1 MRASESPGSWLGA
14 VRMNRGLGKPKV
26 EILTI
31 HFGIN
36 HGSVLQCYALSKTL
50 RELGAEVEVVDYVPA
65 RYKMWNNVKIK
76 YPEKS
81 LPWKLAFLLASSV
94 IRFPQKVVFRGYLKK
109 HLALSRRFSEPRKL
123 ADGCPDADLYL
134 VGSDQVWNSSYNG
147 REDKSYLLGFAPQGA
162 ARASYAASIGKDELT
177 EEEGSGIARGVQ
189 SFSGVSVREERAAEQ
204 LANFGVEARVD
215 LDPVFLLDRG
225 QWCELA
231 STRTRREPYVLV
243 YVIAQ
248 GYEEM
253 VRQAREIADRLGA
266 RLYILSVRPI
276 RIPGVDRNFLF
287 TTPSDFLA
295 LFRDAAFV
303 VSNSFHGTAFSIIFR
318 KRFLTYAARYNA
330 RIENILSI
338 MGLGRR
344 LVTKR
349 FDDALVSEEIDYVAP
364 AAAIAKGAESARAY
378 LRGLLEEAAR

>member
-1 MRASESPGSWLGA
+1 
-14 VRMNRGLGKPKV
+14 MNKDLGKPKV

-50 RELGAEVEVVDYVPA
+50 REMGAEVEVIDYVPA
-65 RYKMWNNVKIK
+65 RYKMWSNVKIK

-81 LPWKLAFLLASSV
+81 LPWKLAFLVASSV
-94 IRFPQKVVFRGYLKK
+94 IRLPQKAVFRMYLKQ
-109 HLALSRRFSEPRKL
+109 HLDLSRRFSEPHDL
-123 ADGCPDADLYL
+123 ADGRPDADLYL

-147 REDKSYLLGFAPQGA
+147 SEDKSYLLGFAPQGA
-162 ARASYAASIGKDELT
+162 VRASYAASIGKDELT
-177 EEEGSGIARGVQ
+177 EEEGADIARGIQ

-204 LANFGVEARVD
+204 LAQHGVEARVD
-215 LDPVFLLDRG
+215 LDPVFLLDCEH
-225 QWCELA
+225 WCELA
-231 STRTRREPYVLV
+231 STRARREPYVLV

-253 VRQAREIADRLGA
+253 VRQAREIADQLGA
-266 RLYILSVRPI
+266 RLYVLSVRPI
-276 RIPGVDRNFLF
+276 RISGVDRNFLF
-287 TTPSDFLA
+287 ATPSDFLA

-318 KRFLTYAARYNA
+318 KRFLTYAAKYNA

-338 MGLGRR
+338 TGLDCR
-344 LVTKR
+344 LVTGR
-349 FDDALVSEEIDYVAP
+349 FDDALVSEEVDYAAP
-364 AAAIAKGAESARAY
+364 AAAIAEGSESARVY
-378 LRGLLEEAAR
+378 LQDLLGEAAG

>member
-1 MRASESPGSWLGA
+1 MASVPI
-14 VRMNRGLGKPKV
+14 KPKV

-36 HGSVLQCYALSKTL
+36 HGSVLQCYALSRML
-50 RELGAEVEVVDYVPA
+50 EALGGEVEVIDYVPA

-81 LPWKLAFLLASSV
+81 LLWKLAFLFASSV
-94 IRFPQKVVFRGYLKK
+94 IRLPHKVIFRLYLKS
-109 HLALSRRFSEPRKL
+109 HLNLSHRFSNSRKL
-123 ADGCPDADLYL
+123 ANRCPTADLYL
-134 VGSDQVWNSSYNG
+134 VGSDQVWNSTYNG
-147 REDKSYLLGFAPQGA
+147 NEDKSYLLGFAPKGA
-162 ARASYAASIGKDELT
+162 VRASYAASIGKDELT
-177 EEEGSGIARGVQ
+177 EEEGSDIARGVQ
-189 SFSGVSVREERAAEQ
+189 SFAGVSVREEKAAKQ
-204 LANFGVEARVD
+204 LADYGVEARVD
-215 LDPVFLLDRG
+215 LDPVFLLGRE

-266 RLYILSVRPI
+266 RLYVLSVRPI

-287 TTPSDFLA
+287 ATPSDFLA
-295 LFRDAAFV
+295 LFRDATFV

-338 MGLGRR
+338 TGLGRR
-344 LVTKR
+344 LVTGR
-349 FDDALVSEEIDYVAP
+349 FDDVLVSERIDYAAP
-364 AAAIAKGAESARAY
+364 AAAIAKCAESARAY
-378 LRGLLEEAAR
+378 LRNLIGEATR